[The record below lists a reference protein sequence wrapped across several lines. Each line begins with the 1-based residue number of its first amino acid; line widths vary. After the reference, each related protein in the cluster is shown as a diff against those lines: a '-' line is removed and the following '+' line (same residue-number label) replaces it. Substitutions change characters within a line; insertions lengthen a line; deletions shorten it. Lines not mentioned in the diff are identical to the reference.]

1 MSFRKEN
8 KYRLSI
14 GDMALLKTRLKRY
27 GMQRLYPN
35 REINSCYFDNDNYD
49 SYKDSEEGVVPR
61 KKIRIRWY
69 NQELKF
75 KKEVKITSNE
85 GRYKYVMETP
95 KLRNI
100 DEIPK
105 IKYLD
110 NSYGIIKPSLV
121 VKYHRSYYT
130 YKSLRIT
137 FDENISYMFV
147 MNNKKTIA
155 RDNEVVAEVK
165 VPINCSD
172 DYIQSLIPLPVSRFS
187 KYSRGLILLNSYIR

>member
-14 GDMALLKTRLKRY
+14 GDMALLKSKLKKF
-27 GMQRLYPN
+27 GMQQLYPN
-35 REINSCYFDNDNYD
+35 RVINSCYFDNNNFD
-49 SYKDSEEGVVPR
+49 SYRESEESVVPR

-69 NQELKF
+69 NQEVNF

-85 GRYKYVMETP
+85 GRYKYVKAKPEL
-95 KLRNI
+95 KNFNEVINLNF
-100 DEIPK
+100 
-105 IKYLD
+105 LD

-121 VKYHRSYYT
+121 IKYQRSYYT

-137 FDENISYMFV
+137 FDENITYKSI
-147 MNNKKTIA
+147 MNNKNTIA
-155 RDNEVVAEVK
+155 HDNEVVAEIK

-172 DYIQSLIPLPVSRFS
+172 DYIQTLIPLPISRFS
-187 KYSRGLILLNSYIR
+187 KYSRGLISLNCCMR